1 MPEFNE
7 TSLGGIT
14 IGGCARPQQKH
25 LETTLFAPG
34 DVAFNAYKARRG
46 TLEKVVVKKAKL
58 LCTRK
63 IAGLQR
69 VLYTDTLNGL
79 WNEDELVDF
88 ATAKALAM
96 QYQYDLMDE
105 LDGQIRC

>member
-7 TSLGGIT
+7 AAQGGVIA
-14 IGGCARPQQKH
+14 GGCARPQQKH

-34 DVAFNAYKARRG
+34 DVAYNLDKARRG
-46 TLEKVVVKKAKL
+46 TLEKVVVKKQKL

-63 IAGLQR
+63 VAGLQR

-88 ATAKALAM
+88 ATARALAM
-96 QYQYDLMDE
+96 EYQSDLIGE